1 MCTISALYKIILLN
15 VNTQQLKTRKVGLIF
30 LLLIFTIGGFMLKLA
45 LCCILM
51 NMVWMFLHCS
61 IQF

>member
-30 LLLIFTIGGFMLKLA
+30 LLLFFTIVGFMLKLA

-51 NMVWMFLHCS
+51 NMV
-61 IQF
+61 